1 MRVAG
6 RPRVWSFRARI
17 TGRFRLRPRFGWLP
31 AQAWQYNTCPQMAR
45 IFVMRLRFARLL
57 PMIGHDIYLHGH
69 GRMLG
74 KPRDAAHAVEML
86 EMLRGRVHEV
96 ITGLAVVDA
105 VTGREEAQSVTSR
118 VRMGDYS
125 AAAIEAYVATGEP
138 FDKAGGY
145 AVQGEGGRLVREV
158 EGCFTNVVGL
168 PVEATRRLLARWGLE
183 SPAPRPS
190 AS

>member
-1 MRVAG
+1 MLSGPPESAVTALALAKARVVALEVAPAAALVLGADTEVVLDG
-6 RPRVWSFRARI
+6 R
-17 TGRFRLRPRFGWLP
+17 L
-31 AQAWQYNTCPQMAR
+31 
-45 IFVMRLRFARLL
+45 
-57 PMIGHDIYLHGH
+57 
-69 GRMLG
+69 LG

-86 EMLRGRVHEV
+86 QMLRGRVHDV

-105 VTGREEAQSVTSR
+105 ATGGEETDAVTSR

-125 AAAIEAYVATGEP
+125 AAEIEAYVATGEP

-190 AS
+190 VS